1 MDFGAVSDF
10 GVFVGKELQ
19 ICGGVVIVFGED
31 VFNAVI
37 HCESTGMFGFIP
49 VKVDAVKAG
58 SGPVLIYLVMFS

>member
-37 HCESTGMFGFIP
+37 HC
-49 VKVDAVKAG
+49 
-58 SGPVLIYLVMFS
+58 